1 MKKLRRHKKKNQRL
15 QGVRILFSTTDK
27 GKLEAWTP
35 LWENGAKFVSVGGTL
50 KHLRKEVGVTV
61 TPIEHF
67 TGGQGEC
74 LDGLVKTLDESVF
87 KACLANRANPKH
99 MFDLENS
106 EVDPIDIV
114 VMNQYNWEDGVKKG
128 LSGSELIRQHFDVG
142 GNCVPLAA
150 LKGGRAVV
158 MDPADYD
165 RVVSE
170 MLESGRVSEET
181 RDYLFRKALASII
194 QALGKI
200 HHWAE
205 MQVVQDKR
213 LFA

>member
-1 MKKLRRHKKKNQRL
+1 MMKLYRIKKGKQRL
-15 QGVRILFSTTDK
+15 RDVTILFSTTNK
-27 GKLEAWTP
+27 GELEKWVP
-35 LWENGAKFVSVGGTL
+35 VWEEGAEFVSVGRTL
-50 KHLRKEVGVTV
+50 KHLREEVGVTV
-61 TPIEHF
+61 TPIEKF
-67 TGGQGEC
+67 TKGKGQC
-74 LDGLVKTLDESVF
+74 LDGLVKTLDTFVF
-87 KACLANRANPKH
+87 KGCLADRSNPDH
-99 MFDLENS
+99 MFDLEN
-106 EVDPIDIV
+106 DGINPIGIV
-114 VMNQYNWEDGVKKG
+114 VMNQYDWVEGVKKG

-205 MQVVQDKR
+205 MQVVQDKS